1 MSEDR
6 DALLAARR
14 EAMEGT
20 PRRAPG
26 RLLGGVAL
34 AALLAGVGALLLA
47 PEQVTAFF
55 ARTSSAEEMQ
65 EAGYD
70 APGISTEITLPRQAE
85 PVPPS
90 LEIAP
95 PPPPQEREE
104 PTREDPRLAALE
116 AELAAMRRADAARAG
131 EIRALLDDQ
140 AEALRAQFD
149 RERVLMEERHRAAL
163 AAQASGEPASATDPE
178 TARRDAEERARRRA
192 LQEAQIASDGIVLD
206 AGTLAA
212 SGAAPGPSRRLSGK
226 ERFMEAASIAA
237 HDIAQAGAIGDP
249 ARTIVQGTSLDA
261 VLETAISTELPGIVR
276 AAISQDVWSW
286 DGSAVLLPKGTR
298 LIGRYNADVSI
309 AQARAQ
315 VAWSRAVTPEGV
327 SVALGGYGADAIGRS
342 GQEDGELD
350 TRFAERFGSAALI
363 SLISLAPNLAAG
375 SDANSQDA
383 VEQVGDDARRTT
395 QNVMAEYLRLSPVI
409 YVDQGARISVIVN
422 RDLVF

>member
-1 MSEDR
+1 MTEDR

-14 EAMEGT
+14 EAMEGAP
-20 PRRAPG
+20 PRARG
-26 RLLGGVAL
+26 RLLGGAAL

-47 PEQVTAFF
+47 PEQITALF

-65 EAGYD
+65 EAGFEP
-70 APGISTEITLPRQAE
+70 PGISTEITLPQQAE
-85 PVPPS
+85 PEPPS

-95 PPPPQEREE
+95 PPPAEKKE
-104 PTREDPRLAALE
+104 PPREDPRLAALE

-149 RERVLMEERHRAAL
+149 RERTLIEERHRAAL
-163 AAQASGEPASATDPE
+163 AAQTPGEPTPATNPE
-178 TARRDAEERARRRA
+178 AARREAEERARRRA

-206 AGTLAA
+206 ARTPSAA
-212 SGAAPGPSRRLSGK
+212 GAAPGASRRLSGE
-226 ERFMEAASIAA
+226 ERFMEAASTAA
-237 HDIAQAGAIGDP
+237 HDTARASAIGDP

-276 AAISQDVWSW
+276 AAIAQDVWSW

-315 VAWSRAVTPEGV
+315 VAWSRAITPAGV

-342 GQEDGELD
+342 GQDGDLD

-375 SDANSQDA
+375 SDASSQEA
-383 VEQVGDDARRTT
+383 AEQVGDDARRTT
-395 QNVMAEYLRLSPVI
+395 QNVMAEYLRLPPMI

>member
-14 EAMEGT
+14 EAMEGA

-26 RLLGGVAL
+26 RLLGGAAL
-34 AALLAGVGALLLA
+34 AALLAGFGALLLA
-47 PEQVTAFF
+47 PEQVTALF

-85 PVPPS
+85 PDPPS

-95 PPPPQEREE
+95 PPPPPAEKRE
-104 PTREDPRLAALE
+104 PPREDPRLAALE
-116 AELAAMRRADAARAG
+116 AELAEMRRADAARAG

-149 RERVLMEERHRAAL
+149 RERALMEERHRAGL
-163 AAQASGEPASATDPE
+163 AAQAPGEAVPATDPE
-178 TARRDAEERARRRA
+178 AARREAEDRARRRA
-192 LQEAQIASDGIVLD
+192 LQEAQIASDAIVLD
-206 AGTLAA
+206 AGTSVAA
-212 SGAAPGPSRRLSGK
+212 GAAPGASRRLSGK
-226 ERFMEAASIAA
+226 ERFMEAASTAA
-237 HDIAQAGAIGDP
+237 HDTAQATAIGDP
-249 ARTIVQGTSLDA
+249 SRTIVQGTSLDA

-309 AQARAQ
+309 AQGRAQ
-315 VAWSRAVTPEGV
+315 VAWSRAITPSGV

-342 GQEDGELD
+342 GQDGVLD

-375 SDANSQDA
+375 SDANSQEA
-383 VEQVGDDARRTT
+383 AEQVGDDARRTT
-395 QNVMAEYLRLSPVI
+395 QNVMAEYLRLPPVI

>member
-1 MSEDR
+1 
-6 DALLAARR
+6 
-14 EAMEGT
+14 
-20 PRRAPG
+20 
-26 RLLGGVAL
+26 
-34 AALLAGVGALLLA
+34 
-47 PEQVTAFF
+47 
-55 ARTSSAEEMQ
+55 
-65 EAGYD
+65 
-70 APGISTEITLPRQAE
+70 
-85 PVPPS
+85 
-90 LEIAP
+90 
-95 PPPPQEREE
+95 
-104 PTREDPRLAALE
+104 
-116 AELAAMRRADAARAG
+116 MRRADAARAD

-149 RERVLMEERHRAAL
+149 RERVLIEERHRAAL
-163 AAQASGEPASATDPE
+163 TAQAAGEPASATDPE

-192 LQEAQIASDGIVLD
+192 LQEAQVASDGIVLD

-212 SGAAPGPSRRLSGK
+212 SGAAPGASRRLSGK

-342 GQEDGELD
+342 GQDGELD

-383 VEQVGDDARRTT
+383 AEQVGDDARRTT
-395 QNVMAEYLRLSPVI
+395 QNVMAEYLRLPPVI

>member
-14 EAMEGT
+14 EAMEGA

-26 RLLGGVAL
+26 RLLGGAAL
-34 AALLAGVGALLLA
+34 AALLAGFGALLLA
-47 PEQVTAFF
+47 PEQVTALF

-85 PVPPS
+85 PDPPS

-95 PPPPQEREE
+95 PPPAEKKAPH
-104 PTREDPRLAALE
+104 DAPRLAALE
-116 AELAAMRRADAARAG
+116 AELAEMRRADAARAG

-149 RERVLMEERHRAAL
+149 RERALMEERHRAAL
-163 AAQASGEPASATDPE
+163 AAQAPGEPVPATDPE
-178 TARRDAEERARRRA
+178 AARREAEDRARRRA
-192 LQEAQIASDGIVLD
+192 LQEAQIASDAIVLD
-206 AGTLAA
+206 AGTVATA
-212 SGAAPGPSRRLSGK
+212 GAAPGASRGLSGK
-226 ERFMEAASIAA
+226 ERFMEAASTAA
-237 HDIAQAGAIGDP
+237 HDTAQAGAIGDP
-249 ARTIVQGTSLDA
+249 SRTIVQGTSLDA

-286 DGSAVLLPKGTR
+286 DGAAVLLPKGTR

-315 VAWSRAVTPEGV
+315 VAWSRAITPSGV

-342 GQEDGELD
+342 GQDGALD

-375 SDANSQDA
+375 SDANSQEA
-383 VEQVGDDARRTT
+383 AEQVGDDARRTT
-395 QNVMAEYLRLSPVI
+395 QNVMAEYLRLPPVI

>member
-1 MSEDR
+1 MAEATHDIEIR
-6 DALLAARR
+6 NLYKIFGRNGERHVADVKAGMTKDELKARHDHVLGLDNINMTVP
-14 EAMEGT
+14 A
-20 PRRAPG
+20 G
-26 RLLGGVAL
+26 RI
-34 AALLAGVGALLLA
+34 
-47 PEQVTAFF
+47 QVVMGL
-55 ARTSSAEEMQ
+55 SGS
-65 EAGYD
+65 GK
-70 APGISTEITLPRQAE
+70 STLIRHINRL
-85 PVPPS
+85 
-90 LEIAP
+90 ID
-95 PPPPQEREE
+95 
-104 PTREDPRLAALE
+104 PT
-116 AELAAMRRADAARAG
+116 AG
-131 EIRALLDDQ
+131 EVIFDNRDVVQMSQSELRQFRRQKTAMVFQKFALFPHRTVLENTTYGLAVQ
-140 AEALRAQFD
+140 GVKP
-149 RERVLMEERHRAAL
+149 RE
-163 AAQASGEPASATDPE
+163 
-178 TARRDAEERARRRA
+178 AEERARRRA

-350 TRFAERFGSAALI
+350 TRVAERFGSAALI